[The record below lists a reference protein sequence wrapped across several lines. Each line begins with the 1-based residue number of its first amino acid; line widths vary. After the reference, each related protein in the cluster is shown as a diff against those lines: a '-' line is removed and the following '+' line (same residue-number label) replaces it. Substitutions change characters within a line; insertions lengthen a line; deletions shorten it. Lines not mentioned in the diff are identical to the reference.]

1 LSDEFFIRVNG
12 ALETLAA
19 KTVKA
24 LMEARGLEG
33 EGLAVALNEQLVPR
47 SSWATTLLH
56 PDDTIEIVRA
66 IGGG

>member
-1 LSDEFFIRVNG
+1 LSDEIFIRVNG
-12 ALETLAA
+12 ALETLGV

-24 LMEARGLEG
+24 LMEARGLSG

-47 SSWATTLLH
+47 ASWASTLLH
-56 PDDTIEIVRA
+56 PEDNVEIVRA

>member
-1 LSDEFFIRVNG
+1 MSEEFCIRVNG

-24 LMEARGLEG
+24 LMEARGLQG
-33 EGLAVALNEQLVPR
+33 EGLAVALNEHMVPR
-47 SSWATTLLH
+47 ASWASTLLH
-56 PDDTIEIVRA
+56 PDDNVEIVRA